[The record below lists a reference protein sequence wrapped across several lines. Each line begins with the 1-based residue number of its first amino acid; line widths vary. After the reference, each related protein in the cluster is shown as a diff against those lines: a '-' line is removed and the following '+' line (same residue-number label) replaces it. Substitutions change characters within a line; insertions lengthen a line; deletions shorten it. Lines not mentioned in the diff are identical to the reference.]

1 MLHCI
6 QNAKAFNVGAL
17 TDFSQVGAKALD
29 DYTLQ
34 VTLAHPTPS
43 LLSMQV
49 HSSWFP
55 VKRASIEKHG
65 AIDVRNSGWTRPG
78 ELASNGPFKL
88 TEWKPGLVIVVAKN
102 EHYWDATSVK
112 LNAVRF
118 YPMEDLQTE
127 ERSFRSGDLHITGD
141 MPIGKIPVYQR
152 ENSAALV
159 IHPYLGTYFYRFN
172 VTKPPFTDARVR
184 KAFALALNR
193 DEIVQNVTKGGERAA
208 SSFVP
213 PDTAGYTSANAMP
226 YDPDQARKL
235 LAEAGFPNGQGL
247 PPVELLYNTSENHKL
262 IAEAA
267 AEMWKKE
274 LGVMV
279 TLLNQDW
286 KVYLS
291 SMNALDYQMARSA
304 WVGDVLDPINFLE
317 CFLTGGGNNRT
328 GWSSP
333 QYDDRIAQAQQAADA
348 GERNRLLNEAEGILL
363 DEAPILPVY
372 TYTRKFL
379 KSPALKGWE
388 PNILGYVLYK
398 NLSLGA
404 S

>member
-1 MLHCI
+1 
-6 QNAKAFNVGAL
+6 
-17 TDFSQVGAKALD
+17 
-29 DYTLQ
+29 
-34 VTLAHPTPS
+34 
-43 LLSMQV
+43 
-49 HSSWFP
+49 
-55 VKRASIEKHG
+55 
-65 AIDVRNSGWTRPG
+65 
-78 ELASNGPFKL
+78 
-88 TEWKPGLVIVVAKN
+88 
-102 EHYWDATSVK
+102 
-112 LNAVRF
+112 
-118 YPMEDLQTE
+118 
-127 ERSFRSGDLHITGD
+127 
-141 MPIGKIPVYQR
+141 
-152 ENSAALV
+152 
-159 IHPYLGTYFYRFN
+159 
-172 VTKPPFTDARVR
+172 
-184 KAFALALNR
+184 
-193 DEIVQNVTKGGERAA
+193 VTKGGERAA